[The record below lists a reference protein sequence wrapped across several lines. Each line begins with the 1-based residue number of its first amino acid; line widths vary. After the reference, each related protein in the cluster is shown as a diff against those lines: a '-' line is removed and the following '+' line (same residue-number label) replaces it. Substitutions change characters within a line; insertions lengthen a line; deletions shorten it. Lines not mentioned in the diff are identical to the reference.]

1 MFCLELYDQTEIVC
15 RCCSEKKHRRA
26 QESWKMFADQH
37 TRSMRPCNH
46 WINSEPLIRSDWI
59 RAAFGP
65 PNKCCW
71 QVTCMEWVAMLCQQ
85 GSMWCCEVSFE
96 HSSNVFR
103 NCANCWKLEHGSEIN
118 SWNVEKIR
126 RLCAVVDIVCIQRRL
141 SCHSI
146 GQFVMRTKH
155 YLFICSLTM
164 SILKSNS
171 VSLVQFLGFQ
181 CLNGFSR
188 TSTLPA
194 CSKNPRKSPGTRLVL
209 EVGQCLDACKNYLV
223 LGSTLRSIHS
233 VVVCNSCDWS
243 LIRNCLKLLWRV
255 QDEFKFYSWK

>member
-118 SWNVEKIR
+118 SWNVEKYGACVQWLTSSASKEGCPAIPLGNLWWEQNITCSFVLWR
-126 RLCAVVDIVCIQRRL
+126 CQFWSQTVSHLC
-141 SCHSI
+141 
-146 GQFVMRTKH
+146 
-155 YLFICSLTM
+155 
-164 SILKSNS
+164 NS
-171 VSLVQFLGFQ
+171 
-181 CLNGFSR
+181 
-188 TSTLPA
+188 
-194 CSKNPRKSPGTRLVL
+194 
-209 EVGQCLDACKNYLV
+209 
-223 LGSTLRSIHS
+223 LGS
-233 VVVCNSCDWS
+233 NA
-243 LIRNCLKLLWRV
+243 
-255 QDEFKFYSWK
+255 